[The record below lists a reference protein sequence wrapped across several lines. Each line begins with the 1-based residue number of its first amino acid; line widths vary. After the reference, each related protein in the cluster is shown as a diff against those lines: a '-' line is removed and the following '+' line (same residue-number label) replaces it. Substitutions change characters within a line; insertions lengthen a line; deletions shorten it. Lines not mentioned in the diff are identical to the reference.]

1 MIQLKW
7 VFLHFCRSFSITE
20 FWTRRVRGG
29 GGGGGGGGG
38 FRLVNEK
45 YNKVAER
52 LPKTKK
58 NVYLNLQFIVKQNLD
73 TFIY

>member
-20 FWTRRVRGG
+20 FWTRRVR
-29 GGGGGGGGG
+29 GGGGG